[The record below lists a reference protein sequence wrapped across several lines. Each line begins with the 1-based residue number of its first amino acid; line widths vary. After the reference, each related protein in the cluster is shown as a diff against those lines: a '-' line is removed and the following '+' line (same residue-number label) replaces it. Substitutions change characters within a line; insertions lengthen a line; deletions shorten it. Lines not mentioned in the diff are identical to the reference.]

1 MINIAPIVE
10 GVLLTQLNEI
20 NVLGGN
26 VLHGMKA
33 SDKGFFGFGEAYF
46 SIIKPGAIKAW
57 KRHREMTLN
66 LIVPLG
72 AIRFVIYDDRK
83 SSASNGVFQ
92 EVILSRKNY
101 CRLTIPPMLWTGFQ
115 CVDENKSFLLN
126 IANIEHFYEESDK
139 KKLNEI
145 KYEWR

>member
-1 MINIAPIVE
+1 MTSEICCKSPKKNFSSVKIDRQVAPFLKKFSAISI
-10 GVLLTQLNEI
+10 GL
-20 NVLGGN
+20 
-26 VLHGMKA
+26 
-33 SDKGFFGFGEAYF
+33 YF

-126 IANIEHFYEESDK
+126 IEDYNRPRFAVDFIVHTVCWIF
-139 KKLNEI
+139 
-145 KYEWR
+145 

>member
-1 MINIAPIVE
+1 MINIDPIVE

-46 SIIKPGAIKAW
+46 SEIKPGSIKAW

-72 AIRFVIYDDRK
+72 KIKFVMFDDRK
-83 SSASNGVFQ
+83 GTNNGFQ
-92 EVILSRKNY
+92 EVIISKENY
-101 CRLTIPPMLWTGFQ
+101 CRLTVPPMIWVGFKGLSSF
-115 CVDENKSFLLN
+115 KSILLN
-126 IANIEHFYEESDK
+126 IASIPHDPKEVDK
-139 KKLNEI
+139 KEI
-145 KYEWR
+145 DTIEFDWNR